1 MYDLAVKQKSS
12 DTLVEALCLLQYL
25 LSNSPNNFH
34 AKLLCLQLY
43 HLLGC
48 GWAAHE
54 TYESLDIK
62 HVQLDSMGYLHCAQ
76 LPICGNVSITKP
88 LYNATLK
95 FFTASYKESLEY
107 LAMCYKFGSFSKL
120 QEFMDFR
127 DRLSNSLHYSMVSAE
142 ALLLEL
148 TTLNGTYSHNIA
160 LINGLNIDPGTEPI
174 RWDELS
180 DNRDLS
186 VVVRWDPK
194 YPAVDDQGICLEP
207 ATPCVPQASLIERES
222 FVQNVELLRVR
233 SALLRAVSACVE
245 TVIAGGNADEEGARI
260 LQDVHA
266 NWRTVLQRVR
276 SMELK
281 PIDDDFLVNLLPS
294 RLMAILAMPYEQVFD
309 RLLCLVLALEVGG
322 GNDGVDAVAATLREH
337 ISDVG
342 KLLAKTVR
350 EHNEGGNLL
359 WTRRSVQEIIVNCI
373 EVCCGQCILASF
385 INPFLF
391 FRYCRF
397 VR

>member
-12 DTLVEALCLLQYL
+12 DALVEALCLLQYL

-62 HVQLDSMGYLHCAQ
+62 HVQLDSMGYLHCAH
-76 LPICGNVSITKP
+76 LPISGNVSITKP

-148 TTLNGTYSHNIA
+148 TTLNGSYSHNIA

-174 RWDELS
+174 RWHELS

-194 YPAVDDQGICLEP
+194 YPAVDENGVRIEP
-207 ATPCVPQASLIERES
+207 ATACAPTPAHIEHES
-222 FVQNVELLRVR
+222 FWQNVELLRVR

-245 TVIAGGNADEEGARI
+245 TVLAAGGSCDEEVARI
-260 LQDVHA
+260 LRDVHA
-266 NWRTVLQRVR
+266 NWRTVHQVVR
-276 SMELK
+276 AKELK
-281 PIDDDFLVNLLPS
+281 PIGDDFLVNLLPS
-294 RLMAILAMPYEQVFD
+294 RLVTILAMPYEEFFD
-309 RLLCLVLALEVGG
+309 RLMRLVLALEVGG
-322 GNDGVDAVAATLREH
+322 GDETADRLASDLTQN

-342 KLLAKTVR
+342 KLLAQTVHD
-350 EHNEGGNLL
+350 HNANGNAL
-359 WTRRSVQEIIVNCI
+359 WTRRSTLEKIVNCI
-373 EVCCGQCILASF
+373 EVSVVVVYLK
-385 INPFLF
+385 
-391 FRYCRF
+391 
-397 VR
+397 